1 LASSDGKGER
11 PGPEEGSPT
20 IGGVPLPSLSL
31 LNEAATDELGAQ
43 ERRADAL
50 DGKAGVLLGF
60 AGVLVGLSLDKLHGV
75 LAHVATGVA
84 AVAGVLA
91 AAAFIPRA
99 YPTLALRHLR
109 DRYLTSEQEFTR
121 LRLLDTRIAMYERN
135 QPRLNRKAQFVRW
148 STVGLS
154 LAVLLT
160 LVAYILNVN
169 GKEAGSERKPSS
181 ITSSSATT
189 VRP

>member
-1 LASSDGKGER
+1 M
-11 PGPEEGSPT
+11 
-20 IGGVPLPSLSL
+20 
-31 LNEAATDELGAQ
+31 
-43 ERRADAL
+43 
-50 DGKAGVLLGF
+50 LLGF

-75 LAHVATGVA
+75 LGHVATGVA

-109 DRYLTSEQEFTR
+109 DHYLTSEQEFTR
-121 LRLLDTRIAMYERN
+121 LHLLDTRIAMYERN

-154 LAVLLT
+154 LAVLLS
-160 LVAYILNVN
+160 LVASIVQVD
-169 GKEAGSERKPSS
+169 GKEVGGERKPGS
-181 ITSSSATT
+181 ITSTSATT